1 MIWLGV
7 NQATA
12 RACGAL
18 GGIGRTAVAR
28 TPSANIGFTPPR
40 LRRSGL
46 RPFGTPRLRL
56 GAVNLVTLVQSED
69 SDDE

>member
-40 LRRSGL
+40 LR
-46 RPFGTPRLRL
+46 L
-56 GAVNLVTLVQSED
+56 GVVNLVTLVQSED